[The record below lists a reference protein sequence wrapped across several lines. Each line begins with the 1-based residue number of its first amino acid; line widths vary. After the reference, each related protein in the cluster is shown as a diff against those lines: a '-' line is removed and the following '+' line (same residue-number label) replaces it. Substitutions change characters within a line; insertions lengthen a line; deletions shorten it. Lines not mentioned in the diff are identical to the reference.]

1 MIYRRL
7 PALLALLGVLVIGC
21 SGDGFNSLVDPSW
34 WEVTE
39 DDPALPLTRTDWHV
53 SSMPAQLDDNYIRGR
68 LLWHTPRDLVRI
80 EDVWDREAAQGQGVL
95 RTFRIILRPQH
106 FTVDT
111 VSVGNKLHFD
121 TTFGLKSWAGV
132 TCYLGDY
139 GYYIHDTTQYFELRA
154 RAASGRMHLE
164 FGRIDEDVNGD
175 GWAASEDGIGTG
187 ARNGVCEEEEDVGL
201 DMLRDQ
207 DESYYDPATNPDPNG
222 DNWYFL
228 NDGKCPLPPD
238 QCENIDWDD
247 ESIRYE
253 WLNGTEGNIDDP
265 RAQGRPD
272 AEALSGYGFNQINSY
287 FSYVIDFES
296 DSFRVPD
303 SDWPHDVSE
312 ERRWW
317 TYRIP
322 IRDTAALDEMV
333 DEDGTPDWTR
343 ITHSRVWFEDET
355 TENDIWDTVEIADW
369 RFLQTGIELGSGSG
383 PVADSNMSFIR
394 DYEFA
399 AGRVFDLGYPGEFGS
414 DDTVID
420 LLIYEEERDQ
430 SEWVT
435 ADLAVMM
442 VDPRNPHIGLRERVA
457 GVYVT
462 QVDRSAYQWFN
473 DAERNL
479 HYVVFNSEKG
489 RYRALGAWM
498 KVKRAGTQDTVVI
511 GDLSQTAYGD
521 SLVLQLLRHNNPDHT
536 QQSWQLMWRN
546 CYAVPR
552 GVALEDLNISVW
564 KGLPGAEM
572 SDSSRDYQ
580 EVGGITQS
588 YLEILGLDQY
598 NPYGQ
603 KYPDGRID
611 DRVEIYRPDWGLL
624 FFPRRE
630 PFNSSISFVDA
641 AGNETMPLA
650 DTVPDIYLYTGPQ
663 QQAVSRY
670 FLRFVTYTP

>member
-7 PALLALLGVLVIGC
+7 PVLLALFGLLVIGC
-21 SGDGFNSLVDPSW
+21 SGDGFNSLIDPSW

-39 DDPALPLTRTDWHV
+39 DDPVLPTIRTDWQL
-53 SSMPAQLDDNYIRGR
+53 SSRPAQLEDNYVRGQ
-68 LLWHTPRDLVRI
+68 LLWHTPRDLVRV
-80 EDVWDREAAQGQGVL
+80 EDVWDREAAQGQGVV
-95 RTFRIILRPQH
+95 RTFRMIFRPRHYTTDTAILNNDL
-106 FTVDT
+106 VIDT
-111 VSVGNKLHFD
+111 VAV
-121 TTFGLKSWAGV
+121 GLKSWAGV

-154 RAASGRMHLE
+154 RATSGRMHLQ
-164 FGRIDEDVNGD
+164 FGSISEDINGD
-175 GWAASEDGIGTG
+175 GWAASEDGLGTG
-187 ARNGVCEEEEDVGL
+187 ARNGSCEEEEDVGL
-201 DMLRDQ
+201 DLLRDQ
-207 DESYYDPATNPDPNG
+207 DEPFYDPEASPDPNG

-228 NDGKCPLPPD
+228 GDGKCPLPPG
-238 QCENIDWDD
+238 QCESIDWDD

-253 WLNGTEGNIDDP
+253 WLNGTEGNLDDP
-265 RAQGRPD
+265 ATQGRPD
-272 AEALSGYGFNQINSY
+272 AEALSGHGFCVINSY

-303 SDWPHDVSE
+303 SDWPPDVPV

-343 ITHSRVWFEDET
+343 ITHARIWFEDET
-355 TENDIWDTVEIADW
+355 ADDTKGDTVEVADW
-369 RFLQTGIELGSGSG
+369 RFLQTGIGPGSI
-383 PVADSNMSFIR
+383 PDSSMSFVR
-394 DYEFA
+394 DYGFA
-399 AGRVFDLGYPGEFGS
+399 SGRVFDLGYPGEFGPNDS
-414 DDTVID
+414 VID

-430 SEWVT
+430 SEWIT
-435 ADLAVMM
+435 ADLALMM
-442 VDPRNPHIGLRERVA
+442 VDPRNPHIGPRERIA
-457 GVYVT
+457 GVHVT

-498 KVKRAGTQDTVVI
+498 KVARAGTQDTIII
-511 GDLSQTAYGD
+511 GDLSQTYYGD
-521 SLVLQLLRHNNPDHT
+521 SLVLRILRHNNPDHI

-546 CYAVPR
+546 CYAVRR
-552 GVALEDLNISVW
+552 GVELEDLNISVW

-580 EVGGITQS
+580 ESGGLTQS

-598 NPYGQ
+598 NAYGQ
-603 KYPDGRID
+603 KYSDGHVD
-611 DRVEIYRPDWGLL
+611 DRLDIYRPDWGLL
-624 FFPRRE
+624 FFPERE
-630 PFNSSISFVDA
+630 PFNSGRTFTDA
-641 AGNETMPLA
+641 AGNETMALA
-650 DTVPDIYLYTGPQ
+650 EGVYGILCKRPVHGC
-663 QQAVSRY
+663 
-670 FLRFVTYTP
+670 